1 MYPVFGVLMFAVANS
16 FFAVIDL
23 TGKPEALL
31 KYKIQDEKTVPVC
44 MHVCVC
50 VYVIPIAGKFGEH

>member
-16 FFAVIDL
+16 FFALIDL

-44 MHVCVC
+44 VCV
-50 VYVIPIAGKFGEH
+50 V